1 MKKKLYLIL
10 IFIFLIIIMIN
21 ISAFAHK
28 VNIFAYLEEG
38 KIYTES
44 YFSDGKK
51 CVESKIEV
59 FDNQG
64 NKLLE
69 GLTDK
74 EGMFSFKIPPE
85 DVIDGDLKLVLTAS
99 MGHRAEYIIRA
110 DELGDI
116 KGLIEEKIE
125 EKYKAFTHEIVN
137 GVHPIIPILDNLISE
152 QAPEWPLDQVA
163 SIDKNI
169 IRIALWEFA
178 VGKCSP
184 VKVAINEAVEL
195 AKIYGSDSTPRFVNG
210 VLGSLVNTFENY
222 RHELDSL

>member
-10 IFIFLIIIMIN
+10 IFLFLTIIMIN

-28 VNIFAYLEEG
+28 VNIFAYVEG
-38 KIYTES
+38 DKVYTES

-64 NKLLE
+64 DKLLE

-74 EGMFSFKIPPE
+74 EGMFSFKISPE
-85 DVIDGDLKLVLTAS
+85 DVIDGNLKLVLTAS

-116 KGLIEEKIE
+116 KGIIEEKIE
-125 EKYKAFTHEIVN
+125 EPVSLISPETSSVDLKEIQSIIEDTL
-137 GVHPIIPILDNLISE
+137 GEKLKPIIREIREIKKSQEDRISPTE
-152 QAPEWPLDQVA
+152 IIGGIGYIIGIFGIVA
-163 SIDKNI
+163 YFLSRK
-169 IRIALWEFA
+169 R
-178 VGKCSP
+178 
-184 VKVAINEAVEL
+184 
-195 AKIYGSDSTPRFVNG
+195 
-210 VLGSLVNTFENY
+210 
-222 RHELDSL
+222 